1 MPTLTPAVDLTPA
14 EWAARATPLTP
25 EQEAEIETIIFV
37 EATRCVKG
45 DPFEVHANV
54 DGTYRLARVVAKTA
68 PYKAPFGQ
76 GRMADYVDVYG
87 YDTGRATFL
96 LGKLLVKACRYEP
109 EQNHIANHDI
119 LVEE

>member
-1 MPTLTPAVDLTPA
+1 MPTIPSTTDITLAGWEA
-14 EWAARATPLTP
+14 CAIPLTP

-76 GRMADYVDVYG
+76 GRMADYVDVYE

-109 EQNHIANHDI
+109 EQNHITNHDI